1 MSLPEARV
9 TGQSRRRP
17 ALPAALRSFALAATV
32 AAGLA
37 GCGSSGFQPLYAT
50 GPAGQ
55 SASERFAAVDFAT
68 IPGRIGQRI
77 RNELI
82 FDRSA
87 GGPAQ
92 APKHRLEV
100 KISDSIITAL
110 AKIDG
115 NSTSQIYQIEANF
128 RLVDLQTQ
136 KVVFEGRSLG
146 RTNFDRFE
154 SVYSNVRAREDA
166 ENRAAAT
173 IAADIRTRLAAYLSR
188 A

>member
-1 MSLPEARV
+1 MAAVRSCALVALIS
-9 TGQSRRRP
+9 TGLT
-17 ALPAALRSFALAATV
+17 A
-32 AAGLA
+32 
-37 GCGSSGFQPLYAT
+37 CGSGGFQPLYAT
-50 GPAGQ
+50 GPSGQ
-55 SASERFAAVDFAT
+55 STSEKFSAVDFAT

-87 GGPAQ
+87 GGAVQP
-92 APKHRLEV
+92 PKFRLEV
-100 KISDSIITAL
+100 KISDSLLTTF
-110 AKIDG
+110 AKLDG
-115 NSTSQIYQIEANF
+115 NSTGQVYQIEANF
-128 RLVDLQTQ
+128 RLVDLTTQ

-173 IAADIRTRLAAYLSR
+173 IAGDIRTRLTGYLSR

>member
-1 MSLPEARV
+1 M
-9 TGQSRRRP
+9 
-17 ALPAALRSFALAATV
+17 LRSCALAV
-32 AAGLA
+32 VVGVGLA
-37 GCGSSGFQPLYAT
+37 GCGGGGFQPLYAT
-50 GPAGQ
+50 GPSGQ
-55 SASERFAAVDFAT
+55 GASERLAAVDFAT

-87 GGPAQ
+87 SGAVQPA
-92 APKHRLEV
+92 KHRLEV
-100 KISDSIITAL
+100 RVTDSVLTAL
-110 AKIDG
+110 ARIDG

-128 RLVDLQTQ
+128 RLLDLSTN
-136 KVVFEGRSLG
+136 KVVFEGRSIG

-173 IAADIRTRLAAYLSR
+173 ISADIRTRLAAYLSR
-188 A
+188 G

>member
-1 MSLPEARV
+1 MSSPEARV
-9 TGQSRRRP
+9 AGTSVRRP
-17 ALPAALRSFALAATV
+17 TLSAALRSCALAAVV
-32 AAGLA
+32 ATGLG
-37 GCGSSGFQPLYAT
+37 GCGSGGFQPLYAT
-50 GPAGQ
+50 GPSGQ
-55 SASERFAAVDFAT
+55 SANERFAAVDFST

-87 GGPAQ
+87 AAPQ
-92 APKHRLEV
+92 PPKHRLDV
-100 KISDSIITAL
+100 KITDSILTTL
-110 AKIDG
+110 AKLDG
-115 NSTSQIYQIEANF
+115 NSTSQVYQIEANF
-128 RLVDLQTQ
+128 RLIDLQTQ

>member
-9 TGQSRRRP
+9 TGMTSRRPTLSAAIRSC
-17 ALPAALRSFALAATV
+17 ALVAVL
-32 AAGLA
+32 AAGLS
-37 GCGSSGFQPLYAT
+37 GCGSGGFQPLYAT
-50 GPAGQ
+50 GPSGQ
-55 SASERFAAVDFAT
+55 ATQEKFAAVDFAT

-87 GGPAQ
+87 AAPQ
-92 APKHRLEV
+92 PPKHRLEV
-100 KISDSIITAL
+100 KISDSILTTL
-110 AKIDG
+110 ATTTGDSSG
-115 NSTSQIYQIEANF
+115 QTYQIEANF

-166 ENRAAAT
+166 EKRAAAA